1 MPIGSVRNVR
11 LRLPRLA
18 ALPHLEPR
26 LRAAPVDYGEL
37 VEAIK
42 PTLPRL
48 DESEFLDW
56 LKEKKKV
63 VFLFGPPGTGK
74 TYHATR
80 LAARGR
86 VDLPHGVTVVLHDGD
101 LPAAAGYFTVS
112 MAQDAER
119 RWARDLGGLCNG
131 QVTTIHSFAVRS
143 LGLGLRIFPT
153 AWRGPDGRLHLSHVE
168 GAEAVHDISLAIE
181 LARAAASKSVGLAY
195 SLDPYVQEPG
205 NYLFQLFDYALHVG
219 GVPALRA
226 AYMRL
231 DARGQAVWRRYLKLL
246 RWPPELI
253 NQVLHGK
260 SDSLC
265 EAAGGGYEL
274 YKALVGG
281 RIKLDFTLTVEV
293 ARCLRQPYLLT
304 CGKQRIAPRVLLL
317 DEFQDL
323 SPALRNLVV
332 RVFPDAEYV
341 VLAGDDDQLIYD
353 SLHGASADI
362 TLKIVEMIQKG
373 EIPGEY
379 HVLAKSFRVP
389 ETPIAEVARRI
400 IEAVPN
406 RVKKVWQGRP
416 EPGRILRIHRSQ
428 LRQAVESELAA
439 GRKVFVLAAD
449 NATAQSLMLELMD
462 LLPAGLKGLPGS
474 LRRLYSGVLDH
485 LKKRNLLIN
494 YIREEASHER
504 PNADIIRFLE
514 MIKGREEEA
523 VKIIKMALDTERALE
538 RLEKLRLFVDTV
550 HAAKGLEADVVFIA
564 NFTTSE
570 KLVGNRRLTYVALT
584 RAREAVYIVENEDG
598 KRWLAEV

>member
-1 MPIGSVRNVR
+1 MRIPVVR
-11 LRLPRLA
+11 LPQVA
-18 ALPHLEPR
+18 ALPRLEPR
-26 LRAAPVDYGEL
+26 LRTAPVDYSEV
-37 VEAIK
+37 VETIK
-42 PTLPRL
+42 STLPRL
-48 DESEFLDW
+48 DETEFLEW
-56 LKEKKKV
+56 LKEKERV

-86 VDLPHGVTVVLHDGD
+86 VDLPHGVTVELHGGS

-119 RWARDLGGLCNG
+119 RWAKDLGGLCNG

-153 AWRGPDGRLHLSHVE
+153 AWRGPDGRLHLSRVE
-168 GAEAVHDISLAIE
+168 GAEAVRDISLAIE
-181 LARAAASKSVGLAY
+181 LTRAAASKSAGLLY
-195 SLDPYVQEPG
+195 SLDPYMQEPG
-205 NYLFQLFDYALHVG
+205 NYLFNLLDYALHVG

-231 DARGQAVWRRYLKLL
+231 DDRGQAAWRRYLKLL

-260 SDSLC
+260 AESLC

-281 RIKLDFTLTVEV
+281 RIKLDFTLVVEA
-293 ARCLRQPYLLT
+293 ARCLRQPYLLV
-304 CGKQRIAPRVLLL
+304 CGKARVAPRVLLL

-323 SPALRNLVV
+323 SPALRNLVA
-332 RVFPDAEYV
+332 RIFPDVEYI

-353 SLHGASADI
+353 GLHGASADV
-362 TLKIVEMIQKG
+362 TLKVVEMIQRG
-373 EIPGEY
+373 EIRGEY

-389 ETPIAEVARRI
+389 ETPIAELARRI
-400 IEAVPN
+400 IEVVPN
-406 RVKKVWQGRP
+406 RVRKMWHGRP
-416 EPGRILRIHRSQ
+416 EAGRILRIHRAQ
-428 LRQAVESELAA
+428 LRQAVEAELAA
-439 GRKVFVLAAD
+439 GGRVFVLTAD
-449 NATAQSLMLELMD
+449 NATAQSLMLELLD

-474 LRRLYSGVLDH
+474 LRKLYTDILEYFKRRSSLTAYIKEAGQQEKLSPDVL
-485 LKKRNLLIN
+485 
-494 YIREEASHER
+494 
-504 PNADIIRFLE
+504 RFLE
-514 MIKGREEEA
+514 MIKGRERETVE
-523 VKIIKMALDTERALE
+523 IIKMALDTERALE

-564 NFTTSE
+564 NFTNSS
-570 KLVGNRRLTYVALT
+570 KFVNHRRLTYVAVT
-584 RAREAVYIVENEDG
+584 RAREVVYIVEDEEG
-598 KRWLAEV
+598 SRWLADL

>member
-1 MPIGSVRNVR
+1 MRLPAVR
-11 LRLPRLA
+11 LPQAAALPRL
-18 ALPHLEPR
+18 EPK
-26 LRAAPVDYGEL
+26 LRAAPVDYSEV

-48 DESEFLDW
+48 DEEEFLQW
-56 LKEKKKV
+56 LQEKEKV

-86 VDLPHGVTVVLHDGD
+86 VDLPHGVAVTLYDGN

-112 MAQDAER
+112 AAQDAER

-153 AWRGPDGRLHLSHVE
+153 VWRGPDGRLYLNRVE
-168 GAEAVHDISLAIE
+168 GAEAVRDISLAIE
-181 LARAAASKSVGLAY
+181 LARAVASKSAGLAY

-205 NYLFQLFDYALHVG
+205 NYILQLFDYALHAG

-226 AYMRL
+226 GYMRL
-231 DARGQAVWRRYLKLL
+231 DARGQAVWRKYLRLL

-260 SDSLC
+260 SVSLC

-274 YKALVGG
+274 YKALIGG
-281 RIKLDFTLTVEV
+281 RVKLDFSLAVEA

-304 CGKQRIAPRVLLL
+304 CGKQRVAPRVLLL

-323 SPALRNLVV
+323 SPALRNLAA
-332 RVFPDAEYV
+332 RIFPDVEYV

-353 SLHGASADI
+353 SLHGASADAA
-362 TLKIVEMIQKG
+362 LKIVGMLQKG

-379 HVLAKSFRVP
+379 HVLARSFRVP
-389 ETPIAEVARRI
+389 EIPLAALAKRI

-406 RVKKVWQGRP
+406 RVRKVWQGRP

-428 LRQAVESELAA
+428 LRQGVEAELAA
-439 GRKVFVLAAD
+439 GRKVFVLTAD
-449 NATAQSLMLELMD
+449 NATAQSLMLEL
-462 LLPAGLKGLPGS
+462 LELFPAGLKGLPGS
-474 LRRLYSGVLDH
+474 LRRLYSDILEQIKRRSSLIAYLKEAGQEGLSPDVL
-485 LKKRNLLIN
+485 
-494 YIREEASHER
+494 
-504 PNADIIRFLE
+504 RFLE
-514 MIKGREEEA
+514 QIKGQEGKVAE
-523 VKIIKMALDTERALE
+523 VIKLALDTEKALV

-550 HAAKGLEADVVFIA
+550 HAAKGLEADAVFVA
-564 NFTTSE
+564 NFAKSE
-570 KLVGNRRLTYVALT
+570 KMAGNRRLTYVALT
-584 RAREAVYIVENEDG
+584 RAREAVYIVEDEDG
-598 KRWLAEV
+598 KRWLADV

>member
-1 MPIGSVRNVR
+1 
-11 LRLPRLA
+11 LPR
-18 ALPHLEPR
+18 LEPR
-26 LRAAPVDYGEL
+26 LRAASVDYSEL

-48 DESEFLDW
+48 DDAEFLGW
-56 LKEKKKV
+56 LKEKERV

-86 VDLPHGVTVVLHDGD
+86 VDLPHGVAVMLHEGD
-101 LPAAAGYFTVS
+101 LPAVAGYFTVS
-112 MAQDAER
+112 AAQDAER

-143 LGLGLRIFPT
+143 LGLGLRIFPM

-168 GAEAVHDISLAIE
+168 GAEAVRDISLAIE
-181 LARAAASKSVGLAY
+181 LARAAAARSVGVQY
-195 SLDPYVQEPG
+195 SLDPYTQEPG

-219 GVPALRA
+219 GVPALRT

-231 DARGQAVWRRYLKLL
+231 DTRGQAVWRKYLKLL

-253 NQVLHGK
+253 NQVLHGRGG
-260 SDSLC
+260 SLC

-274 YKALVGG
+274 HKALVGR
-281 RIKLDFTLTVEV
+281 RIKLDFTWAVEV
-293 ARCLRQPYLLT
+293 ARCLRQSYLLA
-304 CGKQRIAPRVLLL
+304 CGKQRVAPRVLLL

-323 SPALRNLVV
+323 SPALRNLVA
-332 RVFPDAEYV
+332 RIFPDVEYV

-353 SLHGASADI
+353 GLHGASADV
-362 TLKIVEMIQKG
+362 TLKVVEMIQRG

-389 ETPIAEVARRI
+389 ETPVAELARRI

-406 RVKKVWQGRP
+406 RVRKIWHGRP

-428 LRQAVESELAA
+428 LRQAVKAELAA
-439 GRKVFVLAAD
+439 GKKVFVLTAD
-449 NATAQSLMLELMD
+449 NATTQNLMLELID
-462 LLPAGLKGLPGS
+462 LLPAGLKGLPGA
-474 LRRLYSGVLDH
+474 LRRLYNDILEQI
-485 LKKRNLLIN
+485 KKRSSLDAYLK
-494 YIREEASHER
+494 EAGQEGLS
-504 PNADIIRFLE
+504 PDVLRFLE
-514 MIKGREEEA
+514 QIKGREGE
-523 VKIIKMALDTERALE
+523 VLRIIKLALETERALE
-538 RLEKLRLFVDTV
+538 RLERLRLFVDTV
-550 HAAKGLEADVVFIA
+550 HVAKGLEADVVFIA

-570 KLVGNRRLTYVALT
+570 KLRGNRRLTYVALT
-584 RAREAVYIVENEDG
+584 RARETVYVVEDEEGN
-598 KRWLAEV
+598 RWLADL

>member
-1 MPIGSVRNVR
+1 V
-11 LRLPRLA
+11 RLPRAA
-18 ALPHLEPR
+18 ALPRLEPK
-26 LRAAPVDYGEL
+26 LRAASVDYGEV

-42 PTLPRL
+42 PALPRL
-48 DESEFLDW
+48 DEEEFLQW
-56 LKEKKKV
+56 LKEKERV

-86 VDLPHGVTVVLHDGD
+86 VDLPHGVAVALHGGN

-112 MAQDAER
+112 AAQDAER

-131 QVTTIHSFAVRS
+131 QVATIHSFAVRS

-153 AWRGPDGRLHLSHVE
+153 LWRGPDGRLYLSRVE
-168 GAEAVHDISLAIE
+168 GAEAVRDISLAIE
-181 LARAAASKSVGLAY
+181 LVRATAARSVGVQY

-205 NYLFQLFDYALHVG
+205 NYLVHLFDYSLHVG
-219 GVPALRA
+219 GVLALRA

-231 DARGQAVWRRYLKLL
+231 DARGQAVWRKYLRLL

-260 SDSLC
+260 STSLC

-281 RIKLDFTLTVEV
+281 RIKLDFTWAVEA

-304 CGKQRIAPRVLLL
+304 CGKQRVSPRVLLL

-323 SPALRNLVV
+323 SPALRSLIA
-332 RVFPDAEYV
+332 RIFPDVEYV

-353 SLHGASADI
+353 SLHGASADV
-362 TLKIVEMIQKG
+362 TLKIVGMLQRG

-389 ETPIAEVARRI
+389 EKPIAEAARRI
-400 IEAVPN
+400 IEAVPD

-416 EPGRILRIHRSQ
+416 EAGGILRIHRSQ
-428 LRQAVESELAA
+428 LRQVVEAELAA
-439 GRKVFVLAAD
+439 GKKVFVLTAD
-449 NATAQSLMLELMD
+449 NATAQSLMLELLE

-474 LRRLYSGVLDH
+474 LRRLYSDVLEQI
-485 LKKRNLLIN
+485 KKRSSLVAYLK
-494 YIREEASHER
+494 EAGQEGLS
-504 PNADIIRFLE
+504 PDVLRFLE
-514 MIKGREEEA
+514 RIKGREREVAE
-523 VKIIKMALDTERALE
+523 IIRLALDTEKALT
-538 RLEKLRLFVDTV
+538 RLEKLRLFVDTT
-550 HAAKGLEADVVFIA
+550 HAAKGLEADAVFIA

-570 KLVGNRRLTYVALT
+570 KLVDNRRLTYVALT
-584 RAREAVYIVENEDG
+584 RAREKVYILEDEDG
-598 KRWLAEV
+598 KRWLAGL